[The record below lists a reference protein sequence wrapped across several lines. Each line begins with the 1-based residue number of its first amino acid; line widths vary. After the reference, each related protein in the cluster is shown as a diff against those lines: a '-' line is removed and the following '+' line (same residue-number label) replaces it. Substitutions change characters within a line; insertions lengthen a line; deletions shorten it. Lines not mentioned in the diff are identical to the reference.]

1 MNRPDR
7 VVIVTGGAY
16 GIGRASSRHFAERGD
31 AVVIVDRNVQ
41 RGNELQNELRSAGK
55 PALFL
60 SADVGDET
68 AVIQIIKRAQSEWGR
83 LDVLCNNAGIEINKS
98 TEQFTSTDYNAMMD
112 TNLRGA
118 FLFSKYAYPLLR
130 EQNGTIVNTA
140 SVQGIACEA
149 NTAIYA
155 ATKAGLLGLTRGM
168 ARDFAPRVRVN
179 AVCPGATLTGMF
191 DDFIAAQADPTA
203 ALGAMARNIPL
214 GRLGLPEDIAKV
226 IYFLASDDAAYITGT
241 EIVVDGGLLAKL
253 AL

>member
-1 MNRPDR
+1 MSHPGR

-16 GIGRASSRHFAERGD
+16 GIGRATVRRFAERGD
-31 AVVIVDRNVQ
+31 AVVIVDRNAQ
-41 RGNELQNELRSAGK
+41 RGGELQNELRSAGK

-60 SADVGDET
+60 SADVGDESDVQQ
-68 AVIQIIKRAQSEWGR
+68 VIERVKSEWGR
-83 LDVLCNNAGIEINKS
+83 LDVLCNNAGVEINKIAH
-98 TEQFTSTDYNAMMD
+98 QFTSADYDAMLN

-130 EQNGTIVNTA
+130 RHNGSIINTA

-149 NTAIYA
+149 NTAVYA

-168 ARDFAPRVRVN
+168 ARDFAPEVRVN

-191 DDFIAAQADPTA
+191 DDFLAAQADPSA
-203 ALGAMARNIPL
+203 ALETLARNIPL

-226 IYFLASDDAAYITGT
+226 IYFLASEDAAYICGAA
-241 EIVVDGGLLAKL
+241 IVVDGGLLAKL